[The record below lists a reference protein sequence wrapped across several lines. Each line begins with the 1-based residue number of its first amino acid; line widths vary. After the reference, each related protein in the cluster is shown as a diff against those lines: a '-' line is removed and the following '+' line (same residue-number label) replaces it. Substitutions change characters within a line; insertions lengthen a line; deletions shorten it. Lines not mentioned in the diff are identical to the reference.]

1 MHSTELQIFAG
12 ESKSLILSGVHV
24 QSGDTAVWV
33 PASQGCESAAQRLD
47 SSRQQEGLILGGTLQ
62 QQNQGRRM
70 QQGVLLASTNDRP
83 SPPPSPSLPPPPESR
98 HLNEVATNSG
108 PCVLDLTTNCFCTPN
123 FGWTRVSHI
132 GKGGCATQPARPMAT
147 TASTRRA
154 TLHSHSPFC
163 CTSISL
169 TSIGMMS

>member
-1 MHSTELQIFAG
+1 MFAG

-33 PASQGCESAAQRLD
+33 PASEGCESAAQRLD

-70 QQGVLLASTNDRP
+70 QQGVLLASTNDHP
-83 SPPPSPSLPPPPESR
+83 SPPLSPLLPPSPESR

-123 FGWTRVSHI
+123 FGWTKSHWE
-132 GKGGCATQPARPMAT
+132 GGGATQPARPMAT

-154 TLHSHSPFC
+154 TLHSHSPCC